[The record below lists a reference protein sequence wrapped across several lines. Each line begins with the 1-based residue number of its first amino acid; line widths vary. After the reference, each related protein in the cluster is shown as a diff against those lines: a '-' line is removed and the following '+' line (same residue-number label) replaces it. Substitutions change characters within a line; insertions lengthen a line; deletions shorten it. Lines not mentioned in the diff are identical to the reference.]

1 MAGKKRIVMSW
12 CAEKTTTI
20 VKGKSNAPGR
30 RRDHDRLITTPGA
43 AKFKS
48 DENPMISRLTSLMI
62 QPLYCSIAI
71 GDCSCG
77 KVSQLQQIIRR
88 RNELSGL
95 SLSPSINKP
104 VR

>member
-1 MAGKKRIVMSW
+1 MSW
-12 CAEKTTTI
+12 CAEKTTII
-20 VKGKSNAPGR
+20 VKKGKFNAPGR
-30 RRDHDRLITTPGA
+30 RRDHDQLITTTPRA

-48 DENPMISRLTSLMI
+48 DENPMKTRLTSLMI

-77 KVSQLQQIIRR
+77 KVSQLQIIRR

-95 SLSPSINKP
+95 SLSLSIDKP